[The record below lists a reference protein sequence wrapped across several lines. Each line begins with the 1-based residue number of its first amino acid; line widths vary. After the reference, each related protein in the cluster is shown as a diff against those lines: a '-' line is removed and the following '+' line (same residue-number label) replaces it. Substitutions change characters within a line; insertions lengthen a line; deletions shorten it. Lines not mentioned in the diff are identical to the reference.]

1 MSEPPPGPRAPAVPA
16 GSPVGPASPAASPAE
31 LDARAASPAALAA
44 ALATRGYIVD
54 DALAMTAFLALR
66 MQRPL
71 FLEGAPGV
79 GKTLLASVLAEVFET
94 RLIRLSCYE
103 GLDLAQAAYEW
114 NYPRQLLALQA
125 HQRRLEAGGAGG
137 AAAGDAADAAA
148 ELGGLYRDAFL
159 MRRPLLQAI
168 DAAAERAPVLL
179 IDEIDRADEEFESFL
194 LELLGEFQITIPE
207 LGTLRARH
215 RPIVVLTSNRTR
227 DVHDA
232 LKRRCLYHWIDYP
245 AFATELE
252 IVRRKVPALAEQL
265 RRRMVAFVQRL
276 RREDLSKLPGVA
288 ETVDWAEAIAHIAA
302 LGEPGD
308 PAGSGGALDPATVD
322 ATLGLLLKYHD
333 DIERVRGALAAQ
345 LLAESA

>member
-1 MSEPPPGPRAPAVPA
+1 VSERPPGPRAPASTA
-16 GSPVGPASPAASPAE
+16 GGPRSTSPASPAE
-31 LDARAASPAALAA
+31 LEARAASPAALAA
-44 ALATRGYIVD
+44 ALAARGYIVD
-54 DALAMTAFLALR
+54 DGLAMTVFLALR

-94 RLIRLSCYE
+94 RLIRLPCYE

-125 HQRRLEAGGAGG
+125 HQRRPEGAGTNG
-137 AAAGDAADAAA
+137 AVNEAMNDADS
-148 ELGGLYRDAFL
+148 ELGELYRDAFL

-232 LKRRCLYHWIDYP
+232 LKRRCLYHWIEYP

-265 RRRMVAFVQRL
+265 RRRVVAFVQRL

-288 ETVDWAEAIAHIAA
+288 ETVDWAEAIAHVADLA
-302 LGEPGD
+302 GA
-308 PAGSGGALDPATVD
+308 PAGGPGGALDPATVD

-333 DIERVRGALAAQ
+333 DIERVRGALAAE

>member
-1 MSEPPPGPRAPAVPA
+1 VN
-16 GSPVGPASPAASPAE
+16 
-31 LDARAASPAALAA
+31 ARPAASPAALAVELA
-44 ALATRGYIVD
+44 AHGYIVD
-54 DALAMTAFLALR
+54 DALAMTAYLALR

-79 GKTLLASVLAEVFET
+79 GKTLLATVLAEVFET

-125 HQRRLEAGGAGG
+125 HSRRLHDAS
-137 AAAGDAADAAA
+137 AAPGIGDPDDA
-148 ELGGLYRDAFL
+148 ELANLYREAFL

-168 DAAAERAPVLL
+168 DAAADRAPVLL

-207 LGTLRARH
+207 LGTLTARH

-252 IVRRKVPALAEQL
+252 IVRRKVPGLAEQL
-265 RRRMVAFVQRL
+265 RRRVVAFVQRL

-288 ETVDWAEAIAHIAA
+288 ETVDWAEAISYVTDT
-302 LGEPGD
+302 GE
-308 PAGSGGALDPATVD
+308 AGGTLEPATVD

-333 DIERVRGALAAQ
+333 DIERVRGPLVAE

>member
-1 MSEPPPGPRAPAVPA
+1 VSERPPGTRAPVAPA
-16 GSPVGPASPAASPAE
+16 GSPRSASPAE
-31 LDARAASPAALAA
+31 LDARAASPAALTA
-44 ALATRGYIVD
+44 ALAARGYIVD

-94 RLIRLSCYE
+94 RLLRLSCYE

-125 HQRRLEAGGAGG
+125 HQRRP
-137 AAAGDAADAAA
+137 DAAA
-148 ELGGLYRDAFL
+148 PGAAPGAVGDADAELGDLYRDAFL

-168 DAAAERAPVLL
+168 DAAAERPPVLL

-245 AFATELE
+245 TFAAELE

-265 RRRMVAFVQRL
+265 RRRVVAFVQRL

-288 ETVDWAEAIAHIAA
+288 ETVDWAEAIAQIAGLGELGA
-302 LGEPGD
+302 LG
-308 PAGSGGALDPATVD
+308 GGLHPATVD